1 MSISELDRSSD
12 DHDLG
17 RAAAEHRPAPPADL
31 YDAGRVAVDD
41 LMTFVEGAGVAFER
55 GRALDF
61 GSGIGHTAQAL
72 AGHVDQVDGVEL
84 SASMVD
90 LASSYNEAGDRCRYH
105 LHRMQH
111 LGLFADDTF
120 DLVFS
125 DGALPHLRPD
135 NQLRFISEFIRVLRP
150 GGVAVFDAATR
161 YARPMRRLRSKVG
174 PRMGAKRR
182 PDVDDV
188 FCLRAAEVRL
198 QVELVGARIV
208 TDREIAATTVDRRQ
222 FLAQA

>member
-1 MSISELDRSSD
+1 MSISELDRSD
-12 DHDLG
+12 DRDLERVTVG
-17 RAAAEHRPAPPADL
+17 HRPAPPADL
-31 YDAGRVAVDD
+31 YDAGRLAIDEI
-41 LMTFVEGAGVAFER
+41 MAFVGAAGVDVER
-55 GRALDF
+55 GRALEF

-72 AGHVDQVDGVEL
+72 TRHVDQVDGIEL
-84 SASMVD
+84 SASMVE
-90 LASSYNEAGDRCRYH
+90 LAGSYNEVGDRCRYH

-111 LGLFADDTF
+111 LGLFADETF

-135 NQLRFISEFIRVLRP
+135 NQLRFISEFLRVLRP

-161 YARPMRRLRSKVG
+161 YARPMRRLRSKVA
-174 PRMGAKRR
+174 PRAGSKRR
-182 PDVDDV
+182 TTVDDV

-208 TDREIAATTVDRRQ
+208 TDREIASTTVDRRQ
-222 FLAQA
+222 FLAQK